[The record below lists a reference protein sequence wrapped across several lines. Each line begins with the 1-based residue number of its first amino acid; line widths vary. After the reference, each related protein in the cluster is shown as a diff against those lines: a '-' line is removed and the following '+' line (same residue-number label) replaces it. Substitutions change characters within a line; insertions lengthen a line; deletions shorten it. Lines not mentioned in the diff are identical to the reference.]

1 MVLAV
6 ESAMRGGVMVF
17 SLGLSRPSSLGPAGD
32 LGGLRNRLGAM
43 SCRVPEKLSATPT
56 SQPSIGGSVPE
67 FIL

>member
-1 MVLAV
+1 
-6 ESAMRGGVMVF
+6 MVF